1 MAAAI
6 QLNYRRPAAVAISL
20 VHVCNHGQEMHLQKL
35 GNNVLQSAGTCGP
48 FPPVAAGYRF
58 HQPGSRVWLIYASFQ
73 YIPTSLLMGRSD
85 VVGI

>member
-20 VHVCNHGQEMHLQKL
+20 VHVCNHGRRMNLQKL

-48 FPPVAAGYRF
+48 FPPVLRDIVSISQVAVSG
-58 HQPGSRVWLIYASFQ
+58 
-73 YIPTSLLMGRSD
+73 
-85 VVGI
+85 